1 VTKVASVRVEMLGTA
16 RVVPGDRPTVGL
28 KPTMRDQ
35 ALAYLAYDGRW
46 IRRDRLGFL
55 FWPDVPDSTAR
66 HNVRQLVK
74 RIRRLEWLAD
84 LELEDDNIR
93 WSVSSD
99 VADLQDAITEQRWGD
114 LPLAA
119 DLLPGLER
127 NASPDFEGWL
137 LAERQRIRDQWRSA
151 LIRAAVA
158 AGDAGQPSRGTRLLK
173 PLLADDDGGL
183 VLARYMDLAA
193 RAGDPSSAVTAFE
206 RVAARLRDDLGV
218 DPPDRVRE
226 LADRLRSE
234 PDSHASNDALLV
246 GRTDEVT
253 ELAGLLAQ
261 PDCRLLTLLG
271 PGGIGKSTLA
281 RMLLGRIAAGYRDGA
296 EFVPLASISEPEALP
311 SAIAVH
317 LGLALDGRVDPV
329 AQLAHALRGR
339 QLLLVLDNAEHL
351 ADGWVVI
358 SALIKA
364 CPRLRVVVT
373 TRERLRLDDE
383 WVYSVGGLGENE
395 AVELFERRARRVAPD
410 VSVCRI
416 DSLAVC
422 RAVGGSPLGIEL
434 AVPWL
439 RVMTGHEIVAQI
451 DRDPGMLSG
460 GGRDALARHR
470 SLEAAMAHSWKL
482 ATAEERIAVEALSV
496 FAAPY
501 SRELASAVADVSP
514 TLLRDLVDKSLVQ
527 RRPDGRYASHPL
539 VRQYAAACLSADD
552 ARRSAVRHRHAGVV
566 LDRLDPVEIT
576 PQQRVLLDDAL
587 QAWQHA
593 TDHGDLEL
601 LRPAVRGLITL
612 LDATGRYRHGL
623 QLLTRA
629 ASRIG
634 DEDSRGQATVAALHQ
649 GEATLLDRLGRHSQ
663 AAVMARAAI
672 EAASAAGEQRLLVLA
687 QLSLGWARKWI
698 DGDPAQYAA
707 SNDALPIAESLL
719 DDNLLAMVREALGC
733 SAPTLE
739 ECRDHLLA
747 GLALAA
753 RPAVRSDLSY
763 SLGSVTWALGDH
775 DAAVGYAEEGLAIAR
790 SAGHVPAMVAS
801 LTNLAFFHAEGGDL
815 EPAQRLSR
823 EALALLGELEFMEVR
838 IRAELVSG
846 EIQRRVGDA
855 ADARSR
861 MYRALQMASAIGNVA
876 LSLRS
881 LRLHG
886 QLLIG
891 DGAVDEGLRMLALV
905 LSGTDRRGDFTCEII
920 NPRVWEENTA
930 SLDPARAE
938 QARRWAC
945 DRELTTVVTDVLTAV
960 P

>member
-1 VTKVASVRVEMLGTA
+1 MEVASVRVEMLGTA
-16 RVVPGDRPTVGL
+16 RVVVGGHPPVGL

-35 ALAYLAYDGRW
+35 ALAYLAYEARW

-55 FWPDVPDSTAR
+55 FWPDTPDSTAL

-74 RIRRLEWLAD
+74 RIRRLKWLAG
-84 LELEDDNIR
+84 LEVEDDNVR
-93 WSVSSD
+93 WLVSSD
-99 VADLQDAITEQRWGD
+99 VADLQDAITKQRWDD

-127 NASPDFEGWL
+127 NASLEFEGWL
-137 LAERQRIRDQWRSA
+137 LAERQRVRDQWRSA
-151 LIRAAVA
+151 LISVAAA
-158 AGDAGQPSRGTRLLK
+158 AGDMGEPIRGARLLK
-173 PLLADDDGGL
+173 PLLADDDGDL

-193 RAGDPSSAVTAFE
+193 RAGDPSSAVSAFE
-206 RVAARLRDDLGV
+206 RVAARLRDDHGV
-218 DPPDRVRE
+218 GPPARVRE
-226 LADRLRSE
+226 LADRLRSGHE
-234 PDSHASNDALLV
+234 LSASNDALIV

-261 PDCRLLTLLG
+261 PSCRLLTLLG

-281 RMLLGRIAAGYRDGA
+281 RMLLGRVAAGYRDGA
-296 EFVPLASISEPEALP
+296 EFVPLESISDPEALP
-311 SAIAVH
+311 SAIAVA
-317 LGLALDGRVDPV
+317 LGLTLDGRVDPV
-329 AQLAHALRGR
+329 AQLGHALRGR

-364 CPRLRVVVT
+364 CPRLRIVVT
-373 TRERLRLDDE
+373 TRERLRLEDE
-383 WVYSVGGLGENE
+383 WVYSVGGLGDDE
-395 AVELFERRARRVAPD
+395 AVELFERRARRIAPD
-410 VSVCRI
+410 VTVGRA
-416 DSLAVC
+416 DALAVC
-422 RAVGGSPLGIEL
+422 RAVGGSPMGIEL

-439 RVMTGHEIVAQI
+439 RVMAGHEIVAQI
-451 DRDPGMLSG
+451 DRDPGILSG

-470 SLEAAMAHSWKL
+470 SLEAAMAHSWRL

-552 ARRSAVRHRHAGVV
+552 PRRRAVRHRHAEVV
-566 LDRLDPVEIT
+566 LDRLDPVET
-576 PQQRVLLDDAL
+576 TVEHRALLDDAL
-587 QAWQHA
+587 QAWEHA

-601 LRPAVRGLITL
+601 LRPAVRGLINL
-612 LDATGRYRHGL
+612 LDATGRYRQGL

-629 ASRIG
+629 ASRVG
-634 DEDSRGQATVAALHQ
+634 DEDPLGQATVAALHQ
-649 GEATLLDRLGRHSQ
+649 GEATLLDRLGRHSE
-663 AAVMARAAI
+663 AAIMAQAAI
-672 EAASAAGEQRLLVLA
+672 EAAAAAGEQRLLVLA
-687 QLSLGWARKWI
+687 HLSLGWARKWI

-707 SNDALPIAESLL
+707 TKEAMPIAESLR
-719 DDNLLAMVREALGC
+719 DDDLLAMVLEALGC

-753 RPAVRSDLSY
+753 RPDVRSGLYY

-775 DAAVGYAEEGLAIAR
+775 DAAVDYVEEALDIAR
-790 SAGHVPAMVAS
+790 SDGHVPAMVAA
-801 LTNLAFFHAEGGDL
+801 LTNLAFIHAERGDL
-815 EPAQRLSR
+815 ETGQRLSR
-823 EALALLGELEFMEVR
+823 ESRALLGELEDVDLR
-838 IRAELVSG
+838 IKAELVSG
-846 EIQRRVGDA
+846 EIQRRVGDT

-861 MYRALQMASAIGNVA
+861 MYRALQMARTIGNDA
-876 LSLRS
+876 YSLRA

-886 QLLIG
+886 QLLID
-891 DGAVDEGLRMLALV
+891 DGEVDEGVRVLAFV
-905 LSGTDRRGDFTCEII
+905 LSRTDRRGDFTCETT
-920 NPRVWEENTA
+920 NPRVWEESTA
-930 SLDPARAE
+930 SLDPARREGA
-938 QARRWAC
+938 QQWAH
-945 DRELTTVVTDVLTAV
+945 DRDLTTVVADVLTAV
-960 P
+960 S